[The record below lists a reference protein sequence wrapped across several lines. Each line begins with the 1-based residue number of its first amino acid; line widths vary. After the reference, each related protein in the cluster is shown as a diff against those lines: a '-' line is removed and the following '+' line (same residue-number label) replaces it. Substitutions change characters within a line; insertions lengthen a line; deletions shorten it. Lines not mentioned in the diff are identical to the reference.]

1 MSNIVIDPKILETQL
16 LAFQAYVHDQDGNTA
31 PLDFYDKEG
40 CLSFEAYKYDIL
52 SKAQE
57 AYEACDIGRILNED
71 VSDNLVDHRQIRK
84 AREMLTE
91 APAESCER
99 LLDCYF
105 DSSSNDKVLL
115 DDMVNF
121 FGAKYDLLSYLFF
134 VRNHEKYVPAR
145 PSHIEKALQKK
156 LDVHYPMSGKFGWE
170 NYSGYVDIIRQVQ
183 DAMNK
188 HLELKTSATLL
199 DAQSVVWIWCEDS
212 YSEWE
217 NRKEYIEEAIYD
229 EHPSPS
235 KKQRFALV
243 YDRNPEVS
251 KQAKKLA
258 NGVCAFCQQSAP
270 FCYGK
275 DKKPYLEV
283 HHVKWL
289 CRGGKDSIENTVALC
304 PNCHRRIHVLDNPE
318 DTDKLMKVLA
328 KRKN

>member
-156 LDVHYPMSGKFGWE
+156 LSWPRTSF
-170 NYSGYVDIIRQVQ
+170 
-183 DAMNK
+183 
-188 HLELKTSATLL
+188 LK
-199 DAQSVVWIWCEDS
+199 
-212 YSEWE
+212 
-217 NRKEYIEEAIYD
+217 
-229 EHPSPS
+229 
-235 KKQRFALV
+235 
-243 YDRNPEVS
+243 
-251 KQAKKLA
+251 
-258 NGVCAFCQQSAP
+258 
-270 FCYGK
+270 
-275 DKKPYLEV
+275 
-283 HHVKWL
+283 
-289 CRGGKDSIENTVALC
+289 
-304 PNCHRRIHVLDNPE
+304 
-318 DTDKLMKVLA
+318 
-328 KRKN
+328 